1 SSHAHARIVA
11 IDVAAARA
19 HPGVR
24 AVYTLADLKGVLS
37 SERLPLQFRSTTLP
51 DDITPFVL
59 AKDEAAFVG
68 EPVAL
73 VIADSRYIAEDAAA
87 LVNVEYEPLPAVA
100 DCRAGARPDAPK
112 ARLSRPSNI
121 VTELKQRYGDVERAF
136 ATAPHRATVSLKQH
150 RGGAHPIEGR
160 GILAHADPR
169 ED

>member
-1 SSHAHARIVA
+1 
-11 IDVAAARA
+11 
-19 HPGVR
+19 
-24 AVYTLADLKGVLS
+24 
-37 SERLPLQFRSTTLP
+37 
-51 DDITPFVL
+51 
-59 AKDEAAFVG
+59 
-68 EPVAL
+68 
-73 VIADSRYIAEDAAA
+73 
-87 LVNVEYEPLPAVA
+87 VNVEYEPLPAVA

-169 ED
+169 EDRLTVWSSTQLAHELRAFLMALLRLDENRLRVITPDVGGGFGAKFLMYPEE